1 MISQP
6 RPFDPQ
12 RSRAV
17 LVGCHDYP
25 RSPGLDNLP
34 SVLHSLDAMSDLLQA
49 WGLPSRNCERLSSQS
64 RLLQPDD
71 ILMALESTAAQSA
84 EQMDLFLVYFSGHG
98 YYLGEQGL
106 HLALSHTTSVE
117 TRSGSLPFRDVA
129 HALQDAKFPADHVIV
144 ILDCCHAGAAI
155 DHVRAELQQP
165 GAVEKIALLVAAG
178 KDELAR
184 SPVEDGPS
192 FFTNALVR
200 AVTELAPPE
209 KSHLSLDTLGF
220 LIKGQAEEHNRN
232 VGLVDFDKHA
242 PEPLLSPGGIR
253 HVPWLP
259 NLAPK
264 PVAATTG
271 PESAQ
276 GSSQAGAAAGTATHE
291 DPAPDAGPARQGP
304 PAPMG
309 LKWPWDYRRTGRPV
323 LPRPKQFT
331 MLQDRSRSGA
341 VVTVTG
347 EPGVGKK
354 FLTEIFLG
362 APDGVCAA
370 LPQDPYVLRLDLDL
384 IRYNSPVP
392 ALRSLQLALGV
403 TRENTANLEL
413 TTTHFAEARERAVAE
428 LTRRAGG
435 RPLVLYVTL
444 RATRTDLRKVYEDL
458 ELLLAYPLF
467 RDALVLLIAARNAG
481 GVTGSGQLMPTAAVP
496 IPGLERGQAAELIR
510 QLLDEH
516 GIAGPDPEEALRLA
530 GDDTMTL
537 RPVVLMQAVAALAA
551 RTSLV
556 NDEPDSAD
564 LGKEIR
570 RATHYV
576 IEPVL
581 IESGCQLREGAEPG
595 ALAILLAWVQL
606 GAPPLVVDE
615 LPVALKPLQ
624 RVVMWLRASGVLVDS
639 VPGGSPL
646 EVTVGSVAQDA
657 LREIR
662 RRLQFSPHDRY
673 GENRVP
679 DVVLGAAQVDE
690 VEVDRLIGKASAEL
704 LAHMHQFGAPPSP
717 ELVGT
722 PADDGRRTT
731 DEFQTVGALE
741 RALNELD
748 ELELPDL
755 SRSRL
760 AEWSETR
767 SILITHLLAQ
777 SVDTPFL
784 PVDLKES
791 QAGLGRL
798 QSESPIRTQGA
809 FPPFQLGIAQLN
821 VLSRLPVHMPGLRE
835 NLSEVLLHLEE
846 EFHRMPGIGHT
857 EINTLDRL
865 TLLCARQLDAVDEVC
880 EFRAHVLDR
889 LALDFSLDFSPGR
902 VNRVFALAGWG
913 LQTVQLT
920 DDHDLLRRIAG
931 SVGKLLDS
939 LEDSI
944 KASPSDG
951 LARLFH
957 QLHLLEARVG
967 DAPGKKA
974 RHLVE
979 AVRIEADSAQAGMR
993 QQFEKTLE
1001 EVVGQETAAATLGCL
1016 LKDLL
1021 IYDSHGPAV
1030 GLTPVTRWRVAS
1042 QAMNSVIGQ
1051 ETAAATLGRL
1061 LKDLLI
1067 YDSHG
1072 PAVGLTPVTRWRV
1085 ASQAM
1090 NSLIST
1096 RSSVLGRERLAVLGD
1111 IEASGALV
1119 PGSDRDEWV
1128 FRALLLAASFP
1139 DKESLGMHQE
1149 VLRDLHEVKAGLDRS
1164 LDDSQDWIVL
1174 RCWLTVTTMLS
1185 QRVWSETLR
1194 DAAGPALARWTAAV
1208 TQAADKREPDA
1219 WSTLVGQQLLGEAD
1233 SPLVLLGPCPLAP
1246 VPGPEGEREPELEQ
1260 KLRAVHADR
1269 QVSVQSFAESYGPS
1283 NTWFRAHHSLERRFL
1298 HELAGITGRGI
1309 PTGAFRQIYSATEGR
1324 QPPPQYEFLTIMA
1337 KDAMADWN
1345 FAAAARRTDPRRKV
1359 LPEHMRRE
1367 LLLRRADALLR
1378 EGLWMNCPG
1387 PQRSRLLET
1396 AHRELAESPKSA
1408 PGRWGEVLRLRAAC
1422 AFSPS
1427 PDPSLTGIPAELDNL
1442 LTSAE
1447 QTGFLQLAAALTDLG
1462 AGAAEGERGS
1472 WTAVLTDLG
1481 ATIETV
1487 QQLALFH
1494 LEQAEALCSFVPLA
1508 WEPRGPG
1515 HPRLTLPSTAENEER
1530 VRNRLVR
1537 AWACLNA
1544 AVWLNPGSWESRVAL
1559 ALAQG
1564 RVLALAHLIW
1574 GEDAAQVL
1582 ELDQG
1587 YTDSCAALGRTLLGF
1602 AADHTVSN
1610 GRLTAQRLLRA
1621 FDTDETS
1628 YFGQSRGPA
1637 PDAY

>member
-6 RPFDPQ
+6 KPFDPQ

-17 LVGCHDYP
+17 LIGCHDYP
-25 RSPGLDNLP
+25 LSPGLDNLP
-34 SVLHSLDAMSDLLQA
+34 SVPHSLDAISDLLQS
-49 WGLPSRNCERLSSQS
+49 WGLPNRNCERLSSQS
-64 RLLQPDD
+64 RLLQPNDV
-71 ILMALESTAAQSA
+71 LMALESTAAQSP

-106 HLALSHTTSVE
+106 HLALSQTTSVE
-117 TRSGSLPFRDVA
+117 GKIGSLAFRDVA
-129 HALQDAKFPADHVIV
+129 HTLQDTKFPADHVIV

-165 GAVEKIALLVAAG
+165 GTVEKIALLVAAD

-200 AVTELAPPE
+200 AVTKLAPQE
-209 KSHLSLDTLGF
+209 KSYLSLDTLGF
-220 LIKGQAEEHNRN
+220 LIKEQAEEHNRN

-242 PEPLLSPGGIR
+242 PAPLLSPGGIR
-253 HVPWLP
+253 HMPWLP
-259 NLAPK
+259 NLAPR
-264 PVAATTG
+264 PVAVTRG

-276 GSSQAGAAAGTATHE
+276 DSSQAGAAGGTDAPPTVAHE
-291 DPAPDAGPARQGP
+291 DSAPDARPARQEP

-309 LKWPWDYRRTGRPV
+309 LRWPWDYRRTGRPV

-341 VVTVTG
+341 VVPVTG

-392 ALRSLQLALGV
+392 ALRALQLALGV
-403 TRENTANLEL
+403 TRGHTANLEL
-413 TTTHFAEARERAVAE
+413 TTAHFAEARERAVAE
-428 LTRRAGG
+428 LALRAGG
-435 RPLVLYVTL
+435 RPLVLYITL

-458 ELLLAYPLF
+458 ELLVAYPLF
-467 RDALVLLIAARNAG
+467 RDALVLLISARNAG
-481 GVTGSGQLMPTAAVP
+481 GVTGGGQLMPAAAVP

-510 QLLDEH
+510 QLLDER
-516 GIAGPDPEEALRLA
+516 GITGPDPEEALRLA

-537 RPVVLMQAVAALAA
+537 RPVVLMQAAAALAA

-556 NDEPDSAD
+556 NDEPDSAY

-624 RVVMWLRASGVLVDS
+624 GVVMWLRASGVLVDS
-639 VPGGSPL
+639 IPGGSPL

-717 ELVGT
+717 ELVDT
-722 PADDGRRTT
+722 PADDGQRTT
-731 DEFQTVGALE
+731 DKFQTVGALE

-748 ELELPDL
+748 ELELPEL
-755 SRSRL
+755 SRSGF

-767 SILITHLLAQ
+767 SILSTHLLAQ

-798 QSESPIRTQGA
+798 QSGSPIHTRGT

-821 VLSRLPVHMPGLRE
+821 VFSRLPGHTPGLRE
-835 NLSEVLLHLEE
+835 NLSEVLRHLQE

-865 TLLCARQLDAVDEVC
+865 TLLCARQLDAADKVC
-880 EFRAHVLDR
+880 EFRIYVLDR
-889 LALDFSLDFSPGR
+889 LALDFSLDFSSGR
-902 VNRVFALAGWG
+902 VSRVFALAGWG
-913 LQTVQLT
+913 LQTMQLT

-951 LARLFH
+951 LTRLFH

-967 DAPGKKA
+967 DAPEKKA

-979 AVRIEADSAQAGMR
+979 AVRIEADSAQVGMR
-993 QQFEKTLE
+993 QQLEKTLE
-1001 EVVGQETAAATLGCL
+1001 AVVGQETAAATLGCL

-1021 IYDSHGPAV
+1021 IYDPQS
-1030 GLTPVTRWRVAS
+1030 
-1042 QAMNSVIGQ
+1042 
-1051 ETAAATLGRL
+1051 
-1061 LKDLLI
+1061 
-1067 YDSHG
+1067 

-1096 RSSVLGRERLAVLGD
+1096 RSSVLGHERLAVLGD
-1111 IEASGALV
+1111 VQASGALV

-1128 FRALLLAASFP
+1128 FKTFLLMASVL

-1164 LDDSQDWIVL
+1164 LDDSQDWMVL
-1174 RCWLTVTTMLS
+1174 RSWLTVTTTLS

-1208 TQAADKREPDA
+1208 RQAADKREPDT
-1219 WSTLVGQQLLGEAD
+1219 WSILVGQQLLGEAD
-1233 SPLVLLGPCPLAP
+1233 SPLVLRGPCPLAP
-1246 VPGPEGEREPELEQ
+1246 LPGSEGEREPELEQ

-1298 HELAGITGRGI
+1298 HELASITGRGI
-1309 PTGAFRQIYSATEGR
+1309 PTRAFRQIYSATEGR

-1345 FAAAARRTDPRRKV
+1345 FSAAAKRADPRRKAM
-1359 LPEHMRRE
+1359 PEYKRRE
-1367 LLLRRADALLR
+1367 LLLLRADALLR

-1427 PDPSLTGIPAELDNL
+1427 PDPLLTGIPAELDNL
-1442 LTSAE
+1442 LASAE

-1462 AGAAEGERGS
+1462 EGVAEGERGS
-1472 WTAVLTDLG
+1472 YSAALTDLG

-1487 QQLALFH
+1487 QQLGLFH
-1494 LEQAEALCSFVPLA
+1494 LEQAERLCGLVPLA
-1508 WEPRGPG
+1508 WKSQSSG
-1515 HPRLTLPSTAENEER
+1515 HPRLPLPSTGENEER
-1530 VRNRLVR
+1530 IRNRLVR
-1537 AWACLNA
+1537 AWACLNG
-1544 AVWLNPGSWESRVAL
+1544 AVWLNPGSWESRAAL
-1559 ALAQG
+1559 ALDQG

-1574 GEDAAQVL
+1574 GEDASQVL

-1587 YTDSCAALGRTLLGF
+1587 YTGSCAALGCTLLGF
-1602 AADHTVSN
+1602 AADHTASH
-1610 GRLTAQRLLRA
+1610 GRLTAKRFIRA
-1621 FDTDETS
+1621 FGTDEPS
-1628 YFGQSRGPA
+1628 YFGLS
-1637 PDAY
+1637 

>member
-1 MISQP
+1 MTSQP

-17 LVGCHDYP
+17 LIGCHEYP
-25 RSPGLDNLP
+25 QSPGLDGLP
-34 SVLHSLDAMSDLLQA
+34 SVLHSLDAMSDLLQS
-49 WGLPSRNCERLSSQS
+49 WGLPNRNCVQLSSHNGS
-64 RLLQPDD
+64 LRPDD
-71 ILMALESTAAQSA
+71 VLMALDNTARSP

-98 YYLGEQGL
+98 YPLGDQGL

-117 TRSGSLPFRDVA
+117 TKSGSLAFRDVA
-129 HALQDAKFPADHVIV
+129 HTLQATKFPADHVIV

-165 GAVEKIALLVAAG
+165 GAVEKIALLVAAD
-178 KDELAR
+178 KDKLAR

-200 AVTELAPPE
+200 AVSELAPPDVT
-209 KSHLSLDTLGF
+209 HLSLDRLAL
-220 LIKGQAEEHNRN
+220 LINTQADHHNRN
-232 VGLVDFDKHA
+232 LGLLDFDKRVPDA
-242 PEPLLSPGGIR
+242 LVSPGGIR
-253 HVPWLP
+253 HLPWLP

-264 PVAATTG
+264 NVAATE

-276 GSSQAGAAAGTATHE
+276 GSSPAAAGHE
-291 DPAPDAGPARQGP
+291 DPAPDEPGARPLHQEP

-309 LKWPWDYRRTGRPV
+309 LKWPWDYRPTGRPV

-331 MLQDRSRSGA
+331 LLQDRSRSGA
-341 VVTVTG
+341 VVPVTG
-347 EPGVGKK
+347 EPGVGKN

-362 APDGVCAA
+362 TPEGVCAA

-403 TRENTANLEL
+403 TREHTANLEP
-413 TTTHFAEARERAVAE
+413 TTAHFADARERAVTE
-428 LTRRAGG
+428 LARRAGA
-435 RPLVLYVTL
+435 RPLVLYITL

-467 RDALVLLIAARNAG
+467 RDALVLLVAGRNAG
-481 GVTGSGQLMPTAAVP
+481 GVTGNGQLMPAAAVP
-496 IPGLERGQAAELIR
+496 VPGLERGEAAELIR
-510 QLLDEH
+510 QLLDEQ
-516 GIAGPDPEEALRLA
+516 GVTGPDPDEALRLA

-537 RPVVLMQAVAALAA
+537 RPVVLMQAVAALGA
-551 RTSLV
+551 RMSLL
-556 NDEPDSAD
+556 NEQPDSAR

-581 IESGCQLREGAEPG
+581 VESGCRLREGAEPG

-606 GAPPLVVDE
+606 GAPPLVVEE
-615 LPVALKPLQ
+615 LPAALKPLQ
-624 RVVMWLRASGVLVDS
+624 GVVDWLRASGVLVDT
-639 VPGGSPL
+639 VPGGSRL

-679 DVVLGAAQVDE
+679 DVLLGAPQVDE
-690 VEVDRLIGKASAEL
+690 AEVDRLIGQASAEL
-704 LAHMHQFGAPPSP
+704 LAHVQQFGAPPSP
-717 ELVGT
+717 EQVDT
-722 PADDGRRTT
+722 PADDGRRTHE
-731 DEFQTVGALE
+731 EFQTVGVLE

-748 ELELPDL
+748 ELELPGL
-755 SRSRL
+755 SPSRL

-767 SILITHLLAQ
+767 SVLTAHLLAQ

-798 QSESPIRTQGA
+798 QSKSPSRPQGA
-809 FPPFQLGIAQLN
+809 FPPFQLGIARLN
-821 VLSRLPVHMPGLRE
+821 VLSRLPVHTPELRE

-846 EFHRMPGIGHT
+846 EFHRRPGIGRI

-880 EFRAHVLDR
+880 EFRTYVLEQLAH
-889 LALDFSLDFSPGR
+889 DFSLDFSTGR
-902 VNRVFALAGWG
+902 VRRVLALAGWG

-920 DDHDLLRRIAG
+920 DDHDVLRRIAR
-931 SVGKLLDS
+931 SVAMLIDS

-944 KASPSDG
+944 KASPGDG
-951 LARLFH
+951 LVRLSH

-967 DAPGKKA
+967 DDPEKQA
-974 RHLVE
+974 RHMVG
-979 AVRIEADSAQAGMR
+979 AIRIATESAQVGMG

-1001 EVVGQETAAATLGCL
+1001 AVIAQETAAATLGCL
-1016 LKDLL
+1016 LKHLL
-1021 IYDSHGPAV
+1021 TYDPHGPAV
-1030 GLTPVTRWRVAS
+1030 GLPPLARWRA
-1042 QAMNSVIGQ
+1042 
-1051 ETAAATLGRL
+1051 
-1061 LKDLLI
+1061 
-1067 YDSHG
+1067 
-1072 PAVGLTPVTRWRV
+1072 

-1090 NSLIST
+1090 NSLSSA
-1096 RSSVLGRERLAVLGD
+1096 RSSLLGMERLAVLED
-1111 IEASGALV
+1111 IEASGSLV

-1128 FRALLLAASFP
+1128 FRAFLLAAGVP

-1149 VLRDLHEVKAGLDRS
+1149 VLRDLREVKAGLDRS
-1164 LDDSQDWIVL
+1164 LDADQDWMVL
-1174 RCWLTVTTMLS
+1174 RSWLTMTTMLS

-1194 DAAGPALARWTAAV
+1194 DAAGPAFTQWTAEV
-1208 TQAADKREPDA
+1208 GRAADKRDPGA
-1219 WSTLVGQQLLGEAD
+1219 WSVLVGQQLLGETD
-1233 SPLVLLGPCPLAP
+1233 SPLVLPAPCPLAP
-1246 VPGPEGEREPELEQ
+1246 APGPDLEQ

-1269 QVSVQSFAESYGPS
+1269 EAGVRSFAESYGPS

-1298 HELAGITGRGI
+1298 HELAAISGGEI
-1309 PTGAFRQIYSATEGR
+1309 PNGAFRQIYSVTEGR

-1337 KDAMADWN
+1337 KDAMADWT
-1345 FAAAARRTDPRRKV
+1345 FATAANRADPRRKT
-1359 LPEHMRRE
+1359 LPEYKRRE
-1367 LLLRRADALLR
+1367 LLLLRADALLR
-1378 EGLWMNCPG
+1378 EGLWKTGPG
-1387 PQRSRLLET
+1387 PQRSRFLET
-1396 AHRELAESPKSA
+1396 AHRELAESPKPA
-1408 PGRWGEVLRLRAAC
+1408 PGHWGEVLRLRAAC
-1422 AFSPS
+1422 AFRPS
-1427 PDPSLTGIPAELDNL
+1427 PNPSLAGVPAELDGL

-1447 QTGFLQLAAALTDLG
+1447 QTGFLQLASGLTDLG
-1462 AGAAEGERGS
+1462 QVTTEGERS
-1472 WTAVLTDLG
+1472 SFTDALTDLG

-1487 QQLALFH
+1487 RQLALFH
-1494 LEQAEALCSFVPLA
+1494 LEQAERLCNFVPA
-1508 WEPRGPG
+1508 WEPREPED
-1515 HPRLTLPSTAENEER
+1515 PRLTLQSAAGSEEL

-1564 RVLALAHLIW
+1564 RVLALAHLVW
-1574 GEDAAQVL
+1574 GEGAAQEL

-1587 YTDSCAALGRTLLGF
+1587 YTGSSADLGRALLGF
-1602 AADHTVSN
+1602 AVDHTVN
-1610 GRLTAQRLLRA
+1610 HGRMTGKRLLRV
-1621 FDTDETS
+1621 FSTDEPNPS
-1628 YFGQSRGPA
+1628 HHS
-1637 PDAY
+1637 

>member
-1 MISQP
+1 MTSQP

-17 LVGCHDYP
+17 LIGCHEYP
-25 RSPGLDNLP
+25 LSPGLDNLP
-34 SVLHSLDAMSDLLQA
+34 SVLHSLDAMSDLLQS
-49 WGLPSRNCERLSSQS
+49 WGLPNRNCARLSSQNGPL
-64 RLLQPDD
+64 RPDD
-71 ILMALESTAAQSA
+71 VLMALENTAARSP

-98 YYLGEQGL
+98 YPLGEQGL
-106 HLALSHTTSVE
+106 HLALSQTTSVE
-117 TRSGSLPFRDVA
+117 TKSGSLAFRDVA
-129 HALQDAKFPADHVIV
+129 HTLQDAKLPADHVIV

-178 KDELAR
+178 KDKLAR

-200 AVTELAPPE
+200 AVTELAPA
-209 KSHLSLDTLGF
+209 KDRHLSLDTLGL
-220 LIKGQAEEHNRN
+220 LIKKQAEDHNRN
-232 VGLVDFDKHA
+232 LGLVDSDKYV

-253 HVPWLP
+253 HMPWLP
-259 NLAPK
+259 NLARK
-264 PVAATTG
+264 VVETATV

-276 GSSQAGAAAGTATHE
+276 DSSPTAHE
-291 DPAPDAGPARQGP
+291 DAAPEETGAKPAHQESPAPE
-304 PAPMG
+304 G

-323 LPRPKQFT
+323 LPRPKQFAL
-331 MLQDRSRSGA
+331 LQDRSRSGA
-341 VVTVTG
+341 VVPVTG

-354 FLTEIFLG
+354 VLTESFLG
-362 APDGVCAA
+362 ASEGVCTA
-370 LPQDPYVLRLDLDL
+370 LPQGPCVLRLDLDL
-384 IRYNSPVP
+384 IRYDSPVP

-403 TRENTANLEL
+403 TREDNANLEL
-413 TTTHFAEARERAVAE
+413 TTAHFADARERAVAE
-428 LTRRAGG
+428 LARRTNG
-435 RPLVLYVTL
+435 RPLVLYITL

-467 RDALVLLIAARNAG
+467 RDALVLLVAARNAG
-481 GVTGSGQLMPTAAVP
+481 GVTGNGQLMPAAAVP
-496 IPGLERGQAAELIR
+496 VPGLERIEAAELIR

-516 GIAGPDPEEALRLA
+516 GITGPDPEEALRLA
-530 GDDTMTL
+530 GDDTITL
-537 RPVVLMQAVAALAA
+537 RPVVLMQAVAALGA
-551 RTSLV
+551 RMSLL
-556 NDEPDSAD
+556 NEQPDNAR

-581 IESGCQLREGAEPG
+581 IESGCRLREGAEPG

-624 RVVMWLRASGVLVDS
+624 GVVDWLRTSGVLVDT

-679 DVVLGAAQVDE
+679 DGLLGAAQVE
-690 VEVDRLIGKASAEL
+690 ETEVDRLIGKASAEL

-722 PADDGRRTT
+722 PVDDRRRTT

-748 ELELPDL
+748 ELELPGL

-791 QAGLGRL
+791 QAGLGWLR
-798 QSESPIRTQGA
+798 SKSPVRTRGA

-821 VLSRLPVHMPGLRE
+821 VLSRLPVHTPGLRE

-846 EFHRMPGIGHT
+846 ESQRMPGIDHT

-865 TLLCARQLDAVDEVC
+865 TLLCARQLDAVEEIC
-880 EFRAHVLDR
+880 EFRTYVLDR
-889 LALDFSLDFSPGR
+889 LALDFSLDFSAGR
-902 VNRVFALAGWG
+902 VSRVFALAGWG

-920 DDHDLLRRIAG
+920 DDSDVLRRIAG
-931 SVGKLLDS
+931 SVGKLIDS

-951 LARLFH
+951 LARLSH

-967 DAPGKKA
+967 DAPEKKA

-979 AVRIEADSAQAGMR
+979 AIRIAENSAQVGMR
-993 QQFEKTLE
+993 QQFEKTLAA
-1001 EVVGQETAAATLGCL
+1001 VIGQETAAATLGCL

-1021 IYDSHGPAV
+1021 TYDPHGPAV
-1030 GLTPVTRWRVAS
+1030 GLTPVSRWRVAS
-1042 QAMNSVIGQ
+1042 HAMN
-1051 ETAAATLGRL
+1051 T
-1061 LKDLLI
+1061 
-1067 YDSHG
+1067 
-1072 PAVGLTPVTRWRV
+1072 
-1085 ASQAM
+1085 
-1090 NSLIST
+1090 LISE
-1096 RSSVLGRERLAVLGD
+1096 RSSLLGRERLAVLGD

-1119 PGSDRDEWV
+1119 PSSDRDEWV
-1128 FRALLLAASFP
+1128 FRAFLLTAGAP

-1149 VLRDLHEVKAGLDRS
+1149 VLRDLHEVKAGLDGS
-1164 LDDSQDWIVL
+1164 LDDSQDWMVL
-1174 RCWLTVTTMLS
+1174 RSWLTVTTMLS
-1185 QRVWSETLR
+1185 QRLWSETLR
-1194 DAAGPALARWTAAV
+1194 DAAGPALAPWTAAV
-1208 TQAADKREPDA
+1208 RRAADKRDPDT
-1219 WSTLVGQQLLGEAD
+1219 WSVLVGHQLLGEAD
-1233 SPLVLLGPCPLAP
+1233 SPLVLRGPCPLAP
-1246 VPGPEGEREPELEQ
+1246 VPGARPEGERETELEQ

-1269 QVSVQSFAESYGPS
+1269 QARVQSFAESYGQS
-1283 NTWFRAHHSLERRFL
+1283 NTWFKAHHFLERRFL

-1309 PTGAFRQIYSATEGR
+1309 PTAAFRQIYSVTEGR
-1324 QPPPQYEFLTIMA
+1324 QPPPQYEFLAIMA
-1337 KDAMADWN
+1337 KDAMADWD
-1345 FAAAARRTDPRRKV
+1345 FSAAAKRTDPRHKSM
-1359 LPEHMRRE
+1359 PEHRRRE
-1367 LLLRRADALLR
+1367 LLLLRADALLR
-1378 EGLWMNCPG
+1378 QGLWKNRLG
-1387 PQRSRLLET
+1387 SQRSRLLET
-1396 AHRELAESPKSA
+1396 AHRELAECPRA
-1408 PGRWGEVLRLRAAC
+1408 TPGHWGEVLRLRAAC

-1427 PDPSLTGIPAELDNL
+1427 PDPVLTGIPAELDDL
-1442 LTSAE
+1442 LTSPE

-1462 AGAAEGERGS
+1462 QATTEGERGS
-1472 WTAVLTDLG
+1472 WTAALTDLG

-1487 QQLALFH
+1487 RQLALFH
-1494 LEQAEALCSFVPLA
+1494 LEQAERLCGFVPPS
-1508 WEPRGPG
+1508 WESRDPG
-1515 HPRLTLPSTAENEER
+1515 HSRLTLPSTAENEER

-1537 AWACLNA
+1537 AWACFNA
-1544 AVWLNPGSWESRVAL
+1544 AVWLDPGGWESRVAL

-1587 YTDSCAALGRTLLGF
+1587 YTGSCAALGRTLLGF
-1602 AADHTVSN
+1602 AADHTVN
-1610 GRLTAQRLLRA
+1610 HGRLTGKRLLRA
-1621 FDTDETS
+1621 FGTGEPNC
-1628 YFGQSRGPA
+1628 FGR
-1637 PDAY
+1637 